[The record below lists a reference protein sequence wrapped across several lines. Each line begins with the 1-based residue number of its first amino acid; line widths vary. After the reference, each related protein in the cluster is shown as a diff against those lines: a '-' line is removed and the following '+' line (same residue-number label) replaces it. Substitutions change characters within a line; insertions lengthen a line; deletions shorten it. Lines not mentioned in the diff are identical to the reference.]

1 MPFNQKYGC
10 VRIGNKK
17 FVISG
22 GGVTP
27 AQTDSVEESAEA
39 LCKERRAR
47 DREHFFGS
55 FARFWEKRAEIA
67 ARPEIYG
74 ITPLFSG
81 LSLAYAGGGP
91 LSLGMLLEL
100 WAAGEWRVPCPGCGE
115 RINGRAENF
124 AALWRPAKDLLAR
137 AEVKN
142 VGKSEKRPPRPREDF
157 RALSARWLR
166 DYDEKS
172 EAELK
177 RAAAER
183 KARKEAER
191 ARALEAERKKY
202 AALGLSAPPCPR
214 RRR

>member
-1 MPFNQKYGC
+1 MPFNPKYGC

-17 FVISG
+17 FVISV

-100 WAAGEWRVPCPGCGE
+100 WAAGEWRVPCPGCGGEAFIYFAGGSPLSGMNGYAAQCPNCGE

-142 VGKSEKRPPRPREDF
+142 AGKSEKRPPRPRARS
-157 RALSARWLR
+157 RAQKIRGARVFGPPLPT
-166 DYDEKS
+166 ET
-172 EAELK
+172 ALK
-177 RAAAER
+177 MLENI
-183 KARKEAER
+183 KEET
-191 ARALEAERKKY
+191 E
-202 AALGLSAPPCPR
+202 
-214 RRR
+214 